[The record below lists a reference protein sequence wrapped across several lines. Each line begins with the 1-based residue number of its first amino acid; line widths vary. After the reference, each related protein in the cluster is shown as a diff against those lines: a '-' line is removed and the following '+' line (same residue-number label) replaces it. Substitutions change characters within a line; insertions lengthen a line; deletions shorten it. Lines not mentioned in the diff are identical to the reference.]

1 MANMTQQD
9 IDKIGVFWL
18 NDIHIG
24 LPISDIL
31 EVVPAN
37 ALVATPNEHP
47 ALLGCLNLRGILIP
61 VYSLF
66 FYFQQDATQSPT
78 FSIVIVQQG
87 NQLLGLQVSGVT
99 DIYSRDQT
107 QSSSL
112 NASPVQSGQTQPFI
126 NGAIQIATLPHSVY
140 WLNLAAIF
148 AQPNLLY
155 AEMTDVVQHDTT
167 VMHLPDTSTSM
178 HDTPDQEQDTDD
190 TRHTHLLLLKIGT
203 LQFALNA
210 TDIFATVLNPR
221 FKASTMQG
229 DYCVGSIHYSGIVV
243 PAIDLSKLCGIC
255 SRTETS
261 HNAMQRAFLMRYPE
275 GFIAFM
281 IEDILDV
288 RQEHIG
294 TIRPMSRA
302 SLHYPEF
309 IFGMI
314 DLPAINEAGL
324 SPYYLYVNS
333 QALLAYR
340 NLEQLSKLIT
350 VDNQKEANLILNLLR
365 KETQEK
371 QNYQII
377 TYHLDMDVATPVEQI
392 SQIIAWNPH
401 HIFGHTTQGAGILI
415 EQDKVVSVYNLREL
429 LGFPPGDHPSPTESA
444 ASVLIVSHN
453 DDHIGFIVSQ
463 LNAIEEASQPDSEDE
478 IITPPVREG
487 FGAIAAIWSTARI
500 VHDKEKRMICQINLR
515 DLAQQLLKP
524 AQSNR

>member
-155 AEMTDVVQHDTT
+155 AEMTDVLQHDTT

-210 TDIFATVLNPR
+210 TDISRQFSIHVSKHQPCRVITVL
-221 FKASTMQG
+221 A
-229 DYCVGSIHYSGIVV
+229 
-243 PAIDLSKLCGIC
+243 
-255 SRTETS
+255 
-261 HNAMQRAFLMRYPE
+261 AFTIPE
-275 GFIAFM
+275 LWSQPLIYRSYAGFA
-281 IEDILDV
+281 
-288 RQEHIG
+288 
-294 TIRPMSRA
+294 
-302 SLHYPEF
+302 
-309 IFGMI
+309 
-314 DLPAINEAGL
+314 AG
-324 SPYYLYVNS
+324 
-333 QALLAYR
+333 R
-340 NLEQLSKLIT
+340 
-350 VDNQKEANLILNLLR
+350 R
-365 KETQEK
+365 
-371 QNYQII
+371 
-377 TYHLDMDVATPVEQI
+377 H
-392 SQIIAWNPH
+392 
-401 HIFGHTTQGAGILI
+401 HTTPCN
-415 EQDKVVSVYNLREL
+415 EH
-429 LGFPPGDHPSPTESA
+429 F
-444 ASVLIVSHN
+444 
-453 DDHIGFIVSQ
+453 
-463 LNAIEEASQPDSEDE
+463 
-478 IITPPVREG
+478 
-487 FGAIAAIWSTARI
+487 
-500 VHDKEKRMICQINLR
+500 
-515 DLAQQLLKP
+515 
-524 AQSNR
+524 